1 MGRYTDNPQAVAALV
16 RGREVHRDVY
26 IDPEVYR
33 LEMKHLFANAWVF
46 VGHDSQTPN
55 KGDYFTTQI
64 GDQPVI
70 MVRHTDNEI
79 KVLYNRCPHKGTKI
93 AIDRTGNTGKFF
105 RCPYHAWSFKTDGCL
120 LAIPLKKGYEGTG
133 LEDQQTGKG
142 MKAVGAVQNY
152 RGFVFAR
159 LAEEGL
165 SFEEFFG
172 DSLSS
177 LARLDTMVS
186 VVDASTFLDRFDV
199 LEELADL
206 GVGRDDDDDRSVTD
220 LLVDQI
226 EFADVLVVSKPDL
239 VTPERLERTVAVV
252 RQLNP
257 RARVIVAERG
267 DVPLDEILDTGLFD
281 ADEAATA
288 PGWVTALND
297 EPTPETEEYGIT
309 SFVYRH
315 RWPFHPQRLGDEL
328 GAAWPGVLR
337 SKGFLWLATRPDVQA
352 LWSQA
357 GLSVMLEPLA
367 LWYGATPQEEWEFES
382 DEERA
387 DLDARWE
394 PIVGDRQTE
403 LVFIGIDMDEADI
416 RARLDRC
423 VVTGKEFEKGPQ
435 KWARFRD
442 PLPEW
447 DLSCDL

>member
-1 MGRYTDNPQAVAALV
+1 VIADRLPVTVLSGFLGAGKTTLLNQVLANREGRRVAVIVNDMSEINIDASLVAGGAAL
-16 RGREVHRDVY
+16 
-26 IDPEVYR
+26 
-33 LEMKHLFANAWVF
+33 
-46 VGHDSQTPN
+46 
-55 KGDYFTTQI
+55 
-64 GDQPVI
+64 
-70 MVRHTDNEI
+70 
-79 KVLYNRCPHKGTKI
+79 
-93 AIDRTGNTGKFF
+93 DRTEERLVEMSN
-105 RCPYHAWSFKTDGCL
+105 GCICCTLREDL
-120 LAIPLKKGYEGTG
+120 LVE
-133 LEDQQTGKG
+133 
-142 MKAVGAVQNY
+142 V
-152 RGFVFAR
+152 AR
-159 LAEEGL
+159 LAREDRFDHLLIESTGI
-165 SFEEFFG
+165 SEPMPVAATFIFEDIDG

-387 DLDARWE
+387 DLDARWD